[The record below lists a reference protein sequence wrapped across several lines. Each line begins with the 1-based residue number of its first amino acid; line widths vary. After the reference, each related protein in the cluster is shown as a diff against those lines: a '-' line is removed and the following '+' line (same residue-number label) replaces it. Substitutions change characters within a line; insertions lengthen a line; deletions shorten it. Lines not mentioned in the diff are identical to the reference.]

1 MRELTENRRLELE
14 AGQRAMEEFL
24 QRIAKS
30 RPVDIQEREKQRD
43 RNEYYRLKRAR
54 NRSIVDKDSP
64 GKNNI

>member
-1 MRELTENRRLELE
+1 MEAITENRRLELE

-30 RPVDIQEREKQRD
+30 RPVAIQEREKQRD
-43 RNEYYRLKRAR
+43 KNEYYRLRRAR

-64 GKNNI
+64 GKHNI